1 MRLSIIVP
9 MYNAANY
16 IRECLDSLL
25 DQGFRNDE
33 YEILIINDGSRDNGL
48 AIAEDYAA
56 HYNNIRIYNQQNR
69 GQSIARNIGIDMA
82 LGDYICFVDAD
93 DFLVRNRL
101 ALLTD
106 IAEKNKVEILT
117 YGILGGTYSL
127 INEKLKTLEFHI
139 PSLLEVQNGIEY
151 IANHNYNNGAWYY
164 LINRLY
170 LKNIGLT
177 FVPGRKCE
185 DGMFTMSLFLTCNR
199 ILHVDLE
206 VYCYVIRE
214 NSTVTSNNSKHLMQM
229 IDDFQFAINYLSHV
243 IECKKSTMS
252 QDCLQRC
259 LCRRDSYI
267 FFLFVRML
275 KAKVPSSLLK
285 NVIFMLKKQGLYPI
299 ASINVDYP
307 SKKITILRKIFNIPI
322 LYYSLCLLYRLLK

>member
-1 MRLSIIVP
+1 MKLSIIVP
-9 MYNAANY
+9 MYNAEKY

-25 DQGFRNDE
+25 NQGFRNDE
-33 YEILIINDGSRDNGL
+33 YEILIINDGSKDNGL
-48 AIAEDYAA
+48 AIVEDYAA
-56 HYNNIRIYNQQNR
+56 RHNNIRIYNQQNS

-93 DFLVRNRL
+93 DFLVQNRL
-101 ALLTD
+101 AFLTD

-117 YGILGGTYSL
+117 YGILSGTYFS
-127 INEKLKTLEFHI
+127 ITEKLRTLDSHI
-139 PSLLEVQNGIEY
+139 PLLKVQNGIEY
-151 IANHNYNNGAWYY
+151 IADHNYNNGSWYY

-185 DGMFTMSLFLTCNR
+185 DGMFTMSLFLACKR
-199 ILHVDLE
+199 ILYVDIK

-243 IECKKSTMS
+243 IECKKSTMN
-252 QDCLQRC
+252 QNCLRRC
-259 LCRRDSYI
+259 LCRRNSYI
-267 FFLFVRML
+267 FFLFARML
-275 KAKVPSSLLK
+275 KAKSSLYLLK
-285 NVIFMLKKQGLYPI
+285 NVIFKLKQQKIYPI
-299 ASINVDYP
+299 ASIKFDYP
-307 SKKITILRKIFNIPI
+307 SKKITMLRLIFNIPI
-322 LYYSLCLLYRLLK
+322 LYYLLCLLYRLLK